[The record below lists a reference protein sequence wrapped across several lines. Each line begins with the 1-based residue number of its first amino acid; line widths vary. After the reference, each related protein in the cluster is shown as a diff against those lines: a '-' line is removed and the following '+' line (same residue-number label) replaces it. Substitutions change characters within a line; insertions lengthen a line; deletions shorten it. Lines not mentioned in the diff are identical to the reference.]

1 MYEIM
6 SLRLVWELGTTT
18 GNDGL
23 GGRTISN
30 VEDSCE
36 GRGWL
41 RSVSGVVVVVV
52 VVIVVVVIV
61 VVVVVVKTWRVG
73 PLKKGFPSKR

>member
-6 SLRLVWELGTTT
+6 SLRLVGELGTTT
-18 GNDGL
+18 GNDEL
-23 GGRTISN
+23 SGRTISN

-41 RSVSGVVVVVV
+41 KSVGGVVGGSESGA
-52 VVIVVVVIV
+52 
-61 VVVVVVKTWRVG
+61 KFTALTTR
-73 PLKKGFPSKR
+73 LRCQD